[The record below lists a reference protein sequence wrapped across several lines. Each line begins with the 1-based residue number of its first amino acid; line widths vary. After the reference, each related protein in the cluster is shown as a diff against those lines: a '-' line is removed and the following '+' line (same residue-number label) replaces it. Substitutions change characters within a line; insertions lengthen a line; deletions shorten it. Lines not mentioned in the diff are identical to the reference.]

1 MLNRREAFRALA
13 ASAAAFA
20 AGSPDVLRAAVRP
33 TVIVDKDPGCGC
45 CDGWA
50 DHMRGAGFT
59 VQVRENPDRI
69 AHKKRLGIPD
79 EFRTCHTGVVD
90 GYVVDGHVPADLVQK
105 MLSEK
110 PAIRG
115 IAVPGMPVGS
125 PGMEVGDRKDPYDV
139 IAFTADGRKTVYAK
153 R

>member
-1 MLNRREAFRALA
+1 MLNRRQAFRAFA
-13 ASAAAFA
+13 ASAAAIA
-20 AGSPDVLRAAVRP
+20 AGSPDVLRAATRP
-33 TVIVDKDPGCGC
+33 TMIVDKDPGCGC

-50 DHMRGAGFT
+50 DHMRAAGFT
-59 VQVRENPDRI
+59 VQVKENPDRV
-69 AHKKRLGIPD
+69 AHKQRLGIPAD
-79 EFRTCHTGVVD
+79 FRTCHTGVVD

-105 MLSEK
+105 MLTEK

-139 IAFTADGRKTVYAK
+139 IAFTAEGKKSVYAK